1 MFYIALLFCQM
12 HFVFYFGSLFIHLTY
27 EGEPYVIFSSWLYCR
42 EMWTSK
48 LILTCVLKLVFIQ
61 WIYCTDLFLQMFWV
75 NGSSDNFLF
84 FHVQN
89 SNVKFMRYCIERPW
103 YRVLTWKSQIRT
115 FTLIFLF
122 SLSVWQCNV
131 DLLLIT
137 LLCCLGN
144 MIWIWVVSASNI
156 GCKTTHINKLQ
167 AQYFI
172 HYIIYLFVKGRLK
185 WKVKYC

>member
-27 EGEPYVIFSSWLYCR
+27 EGEPYAIFSSWLYCR

-48 LILTCVLKLVFIQ
+48 LILTCVLKLLFIQ

-103 YRVLTWKSQIRT
+103 YGVLVEISNKNFYTNIFIFIICVTMQCRSFINNSPLLSWKYDMN
-115 FTLIFLF
+115 
-122 SLSVWQCNV
+122 LS
-131 DLLLIT
+131 
-137 LLCCLGN
+137 G
-144 MIWIWVVSASNI
+144 VSI
-156 GCKTTHINKLQ
+156 KD
-167 AQYFI
+167 
-172 HYIIYLFVKGRLK
+172 
-185 WKVKYC
+185 WM

>member
-12 HFVFYFGSLFIHLTY
+12 HFGFYFGSLFVHLTY
-27 EGEPYVIFSSWLYCR
+27 EGEPYYSN
-42 EMWTSK
+42 
-48 LILTCVLKLVFIQ
+48 LILTCVLKLLFIQ
-61 WIYCTDLFLQMFWV
+61 WIYCTDLFFQMFWV
-75 NGSSDNFLF
+75 NSSSDNFLF

-122 SLSVWQCNV
+122 SLSVWQCNL

-144 MIWIWVVSASNI
+144 MIWIWVVSASKI

-172 HYIIYLFVKGRLK
+172 HYIIYLFICERQIKMESEVLLE
-185 WKVKYC
+185 